1 MQRLQAPFG
10 WIGGKSQ
17 LADDIVDMMPEHRL
31 YVEVFGGAL
40 NVLYRK
46 RAPMSPKK
54 AEVVNDIN
62 GELVNL
68 HRSIRTNPQSLS
80 MCLSRLLVSREI
92 FDDIV
97 HKRIKPTNNI
107 ERAAFYYY
115 SLTQSF
121 GSKGC
126 NFAMSAKSGRPKD
139 LHKNF
144 HVWTRRLRYV
154 TIENMSFEKLIL
166 TYDSPDTFFY
176 CDPPYVDTESYYQ
189 NTGGF
194 GKAEHRLL
202 ADLLHNIKGK
212 FLLSYNDCDLVR
224 ELYSDFVISSSRE
237 IDYTLGG
244 GHNKK
249 AVREV
254 FVSNYSGESV
264 KGVLF

>member
-1 MQRLQAPFG
+1 MQRLQAPFA

-17 LADDIVDMMPEHRL
+17 LADDIIDMMPEHRL

-46 RAPMSPKK
+46 KAPISPKK

-80 MCLSRLLVSREI
+80 MYLSRLLVSRDI

-121 GSKGC
+121 GSKGT
-126 NFAMSAKSGRPKD
+126 NFAMSAKNGRPKD

-144 HVWTRRLRYV
+144 HIWTRRLRYV

-166 TYDSPDTFFY
+166 TYDAPDAFFY

-194 GKAEHRLL
+194 SEVEHRLL
-202 ADLLHNIKGK
+202 ADILHNIKGK

-224 ELYSDFVISSSRE
+224 ELYSDMVIRSSRE

-244 GHNKK
+244 GHQKK
-249 AVREV
+249 SVREV
-254 FVSNYSGESV
+254 FISNYSEESV

>member
-17 LADDIVDMMPEHRL
+17 LADDIIDMMPEHRL

-54 AEVVNDIN
+54 AEVVNDVN

-80 MCLSRLLVSREI
+80 MYLSRLLVSRDI

-121 GSKGC
+121 GAKGT
-126 NFAMSAKSGRPKD
+126 NFAMSAKNGRPKD
-139 LHKNF
+139 LQKNF

-166 TYDSPDTFFY
+166 TYDAPDAFFY

-194 GKAEHRLL
+194 GEVEHRLL
-202 ADLLHNIKGK
+202 ADMLHNIKGK
-212 FLLSYNDCDLVR
+212 YLLSYNDCDLVR
-224 ELYSDFVISSSRE
+224 ELYSDMVIRSSRE

-244 GHNKK
+244 GHQKK
-249 AVREV
+249 SVCEV
-254 FVSNYSGESV
+254 FISNYTDESV

>member
-17 LADDIVDMMPEHRL
+17 LADDIVGMMPEHRL

-40 NVLYRK
+40 NILYRK
-46 RAPMSPKK
+46 RAPISPKK

-80 MCLSRLLVSREI
+80 MYLSQLLVSREL
-92 FDDIV
+92 FNDIV
-97 HKRIKPTNNI
+97 TGRMKPRNNI

-115 SLTQSF
+115 SLTHSF
-121 GSKGC
+121 GSKGA
-126 NFAMSAKSGRPKD
+126 NFAMFAKNGRPKD

-144 HVWTRRLRYV
+144 YVWSRRLRYV

-194 GKAEHRLL
+194 GVTEHRLL
-202 ADLLHNIKGK
+202 SDLLHNIQGK

-224 ELYSDFVISSSRE
+224 ELYSDMVIRSSRE

-244 GHNKK
+244 KHQIKT
-249 AVREV
+249 VREV
-254 FVSNYSGESV
+254 FVSNYAEVEAMG
-264 KGVLF
+264 LFG